1 MKPSYS
7 LASHP
12 TIINIIPDSNIRS
25 LLTRELNN
33 IKNLSTGDLTSLI
46 VKAESDIKQKKD
58 MKNKGWNPINDTPEI
73 KQLMAIAD
81 NTSNSYLQRDEARQ
95 KAYELRLKLIVDPR
109 S

>member
-1 MKPSYS
+1 
-7 LASHP
+7 
-12 TIINIIPDSNIRS
+12 
-25 LLTRELNN
+25 
-33 IKNLSTGDLTSLI
+33 
-46 VKAESDIKQKKD
+46 

-95 KAYELRLKLIVDPR
+95 KAYELRLKLIVNPR